1 MIFNNLPWDKEK
13 YESFWPVEFM
23 NDELVNK
30 FVDIVKEKSIQKSV
44 NPRLF
49 RPDTVP
55 KQETLFSTPE
65 ARNIVESAF
74 LRKGAYI
81 ASLPEKRKD
90 SMRPMGFEYFESL
103 GFGSVFITYRNIANN
118 CPLVLWWGDT
128 NYHPSHPFSKWYP
141 LFPRKGNE
149 SSGIT
154 NN

>member
-1 MIFNNLPWDKEK
+1 
-13 YESFWPVEFM
+13 
-23 NDELVNK
+23 
-30 FVDIVKEKSIQKSV
+30 
-44 NPRLF
+44 
-49 RPDTVP
+49 
-55 KQETLFSTPE
+55 
-65 ARNIVESAF
+65 
-74 LRKGAYI
+74 
-81 ASLPEKRKD
+81 
-90 SMRPMGFEYFESL
+90 MGFEYFESL